1 VATKLIL
8 LKMKAMIKNLNTA
21 DIIVKLALA
30 IGVTLLYTTR
40 IIVGPLAKVFVVL
53 AVSMVIVSV
62 FKGITKKYS

>member
-40 IIVGPLAKVFVVL
+40 IIVGPLAKVLVVL